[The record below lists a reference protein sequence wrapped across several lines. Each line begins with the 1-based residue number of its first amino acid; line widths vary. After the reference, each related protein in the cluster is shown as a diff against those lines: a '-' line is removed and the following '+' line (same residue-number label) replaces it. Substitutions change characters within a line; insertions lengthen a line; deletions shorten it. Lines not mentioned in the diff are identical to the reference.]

1 MRALAI
7 RICCGLLA
15 AMLLQPVLAQGT
27 GGAHGGGHS
36 AQRGGLN
43 YAPRPAVYSVIEVDS
58 DARTVRLRAL
68 DGRTGVVHVA
78 DGVYD
83 LSTLQPG
90 DRVRVDFVV
99 PDAANSALRAASVW
113 PEK

>member
-1 MRALAI
+1 MGTLAK

-15 AMLLQPVLAQGT
+15 AMLLQPVFAQR
-27 GGAHGGGHS
+27 AGGGGG
-36 AQRGGLN
+36 QRVQGGGLN
-43 YAPRPAVYSVIEVDS
+43 YAPRPAVYYVIEVDS

-90 DRVRVDFVV
+90 DRIRVDFVV
-99 PDAANSALRAASVW
+99 PDGVNGALQAAAVW

>member
-1 MRALAI
+1 
-7 RICCGLLA
+7 
-15 AMLLQPVLAQGT
+15 MLLQPVLAQGP
-27 GGAHGGGHS
+27 GGGQR
-36 AQRGGLN
+36 AQGGGLN

-68 DGRTGVVHVA
+68 DGRTGVVLVA

-90 DRVRVDFVV
+90 DRIRVDFVV
-99 PDAANSALRAASVW
+99 PDAANGALRAAAVW